1 MTIKELQEYKEQQK
15 RDNAIL
21 WNKQKSI
28 VGDCTGLTDQ
38 EYYQAMNET
47 IKNTTRRVHSKG
59 NLWN

>member
-21 WNKQKSI
+21 WNKEKSI
-28 VGDCTGLTDQ
+28 LGDCIGLTED
-38 EYYQAMNET
+38 EYNNAMNLT

>member
-1 MTIKELQEYKEQQK
+1 MNMKELLTYKAQQK
-15 RDNAIL
+15 KDNAIL

-38 EYYQAMNET
+38 EYNQAINET

>member
-28 VGDCTGLTDQ
+28 IGDCTGLTDQ
-38 EYYQAMNET
+38 EYNQAINET

>member
-28 VGDCTGLTDQ
+28 VGDCTGLTDK
-38 EYYQAMNET
+38 EYNQAINET